1 MKKIIIPG
9 ILFVIAMLMTP
20 AGAAGIDEMQR
31 VYPEND
37 TVGYV
42 PVDIIV
48 IDPAIKSATPDH
60 VFLVLDT
67 EGKKTY
73 LENIDADIDILYAAN
88 PEKEAKKAGLKAR
101 LKRNLGQV
109 PGRI

>member
-9 ILFVIAMLMTP
+9 ILFVIAMLMIP
-20 AGAAGIDEMQR
+20 AGAAGVDEMQLA
-31 VYPEND
+31 YPEND
-37 TVGYV
+37 TGGYV

>member
-1 MKKIIIPG
+1 MKKIMILWMMLLAAVLMIP
-9 ILFVIAMLMTP
+9 AM
-20 AGAAGIDEMQR
+20 AAGTDEMKLA
-31 VYPEND
+31 YPEND

-60 VFLVLDT
+60 VFLVLET

-73 LENIDADIDILYAAN
+73 LENIDADIDILYAVN